1 MKHKTVNSQEK
12 NYKKTI
18 SKNKN
23 KKVGQQNF
31 FSYNIVS
38 INKNKHGTKI
48 LYIQLFR
55 NILIRFLSI
64 SNLLLLLLLF
74 TSSMIHS

>member
-23 KKVGQQNF
+23 KKVGQQNLS
-31 FSYNIVS
+31 SYNIVS
-38 INKNKHGTKI
+38 INKNKHMEQKY
-48 LYIQLFR
+48 YIYNYFVT
-55 NILIRFLSI
+55 F
-64 SNLLLLLLLF
+64 
-74 TSSMIHS
+74 